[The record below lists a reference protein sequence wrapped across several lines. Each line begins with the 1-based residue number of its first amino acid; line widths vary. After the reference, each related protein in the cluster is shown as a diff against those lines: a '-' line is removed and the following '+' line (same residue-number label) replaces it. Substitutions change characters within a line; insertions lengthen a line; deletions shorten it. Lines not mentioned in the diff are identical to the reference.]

1 MMNLEEE
8 IFSIEEGA
16 SAVVAAARLEAKK
29 LMGTLESKRK
39 QVAEERA
46 ARTEAEKLRLK
57 EQYAEKLREKLSEIR
72 REQSQGM
79 EAIEKTQK
87 EKAEG
92 CVRAITEK
100 LLRG

>member
-8 IFSIEEGA
+8 IFSIEERA
-16 SAVVAAARLEAKK
+16 SAVVAAARLEARN
-29 LMGTLESKRK
+29 LRGTLESKRR
-39 QVAEERA
+39 QVAEEIA
-46 ARTEAEKLRLK
+46 DKTETEKHRLG
-57 EQYAEKLREKLSEIR
+57 EEYAEKLREKLSEIR

-79 EAIEKTQK
+79 EAIERTQK